1 MIDSIILKLVY
12 KILKTLANFITGY
25 AYTYLEAHKVI
36 KYIMMVLT
44 VIIVIVCSMLILFNS
59 FKGISQILNEL
70 FGIDSYKYIDALNID
85 LENNFSKLY
94 LPEFIISCTGLA
106 TIMGILLYIISYEKH
121 INKPDE
127 PDETDEPDK
136 PSKFNFPN
144 LFSKSTV
151 KKTSKVATEEAVK
164 TEGVI
169 ETIAAVGAVGAIG
182 AVGAV
187 GAVGLGATIPSEIPS
202 IPSEIPSI
210 PSEIPSIPSEIPS
223 NIPSLPPLSSILG
236 IFSGLF

>member
-12 KILKTLANFITGY
+12 KILTTLAYFITGY

-127 PDETDEPDK
+127 PDDTDEPNKPDKPDK

-151 KKTSKVATEEAVK
+151 KKTAKVATEEAVK

-223 NIPSLPPLSSILG
+223 
-236 IFSGLF
+236 

>member
-1 MIDSIILKLVY
+1 MIDSISIILKLVY
-12 KILKTLANFITGY
+12 KILTTLAYFITGY

-127 PDETDEPDK
+127 PDEPDE

-169 ETIAAVGAVGAIG
+169 ETIAAVGAVGA
-182 AVGAV
+182 
-187 GAVGLGATIPSEIPS
+187 VGLGAT

-223 NIPSLPPLSSILG
+223 NIPSLPPLSSILD

>member
-1 MIDSIILKLVY
+1 
-12 KILKTLANFITGY
+12 
-25 AYTYLEAHKVI
+25 
-36 KYIMMVLT
+36 
-44 VIIVIVCSMLILFNS
+44 MLILFNS

-127 PDETDEPDK
+127 PDEPDE

-202 IPSEIPSI
+202 IPSEIPS
-210 PSEIPSIPSEIPS
+210 
-223 NIPSLPPLSSILG
+223 NIPSLPPLSSILD

>member
-12 KILKTLANFITGY
+12 KILTTLAYFITGY

-127 PDETDEPDK
+127 PDEPDE

-202 IPSEIPSI
+202 IPSEIPS
-210 PSEIPSIPSEIPS
+210 
-223 NIPSLPPLSSILG
+223 NIPSLPPLSSILD

>member
-12 KILKTLANFITGY
+12 KILTTLAYFITGY

-210 PSEIPSIPSEIPS
+210 PSEIPS

>member
-12 KILKTLANFITGY
+12 KILTTLAYFITGY

-127 PDETDEPDK
+127 PDEPDE

-151 KKTSKVATEEAVK
+151 KKTTKVATEEAVK

-169 ETIAAVGAVGAIG
+169 ETIAAVGAVGAVGAIG

-210 PSEIPSIPSEIPS
+210 PSEIPS
-223 NIPSLPPLSSILG
+223 NIPSLPPLSSIFD

>member
-12 KILKTLANFITGY
+12 KILTTLAYFITGY

-127 PDETDEPDK
+127 PDEPDEPDKPDK

-151 KKTSKVATEEAVK
+151 KKTTKVATEEAVK

-169 ETIAAVGAVGAIG
+169 ETIA

-210 PSEIPSIPSEIPS
+210 PSEIPS
-223 NIPSLPPLSSILG
+223 NIPSLPPLSSILD